1 MKFVYLIFCV
11 ILCGGWLFGA
21 GFALYEH
28 SAEATGMGGAFA
40 ATASDPGALFYNPAG
55 IGFQKRSLYIETTA
69 IGPRSTF
76 RGSGAYPGDG
86 TNERMSNQYFMPS
99 NVSFV
104 QPLDNRWTFGIGMF
118 NPFGLG
124 TQWEHPETY
133 SGRYLSTRAD
143 IRGYNLATAIA
154 WRPLDNLSLSVGA
167 HYLAANLD
175 LERYVGEIN
184 PYTQTE
190 ANIGHVRMDA
200 DRNGGYGYDAGILYK
215 FAPSWSTGLT
225 YHSATKINFDGTAK
239 MTQVMTGYADFDA
252 EVASLFPAG
261 NHPVKLT
268 IKFPAMAFW
277 GLAKTFGENLR
288 VEFNV
293 GWTGWSVYK
302 NLDIAVQDIPALS
315 SYRTTDWKDSW
326 TFRLGG
332 EYKLA
337 GGSALRAGMVY
348 DRTPQPT
355 WDMGPMLGDADREGL
370 TLGYGVPIGSSMSFN
385 AGYMYLKFKDRST
398 LNAAN
403 PQMDGYDGTY
413 KTHANLLG
421 MSLTVN
427 F

>member
-1 MKFVYLIFCV
+1 MKLIHLILCV

-28 SAEATGMGGAFA
+28 SAEATGMAGAFT

-55 IGFQKRSLYIETTA
+55 IGFQKRSLYLEATGIA
-69 IGPRSTF
+69 PRSSF

-86 TNERMSNQYFMPS
+86 TRENMTNQFFMPA
-99 NVSFV
+99 NVSFIE
-104 QPLDNRWTFGIGMF
+104 PLSDRLTFGIGMF

-124 TQWEHPETY
+124 TQWSHPSTFT
-133 SGRYLSTRAD
+133 GRYLSTRAD

-167 HYLAANLD
+167 HYLAANMD
-175 LERYVGEIN
+175 IEQFKGAIN

-190 ANIGHVRMDA
+190 VNVGHVRMDA
-200 DRNGGYGYDAGILYK
+200 DRDGGYGYDAGVLYK
-215 FAPSWSTGLT
+215 FAPSWSTGIT
-225 YHSATKINFDGTAK
+225 YHSAVKIDFDGTAK
-239 MTQVMTGYADFDA
+239 VTQVSTGYADFDA
-252 EVASLFPAG
+252 EVASLLPVG
-261 NHPVKLT
+261 NHPVKLS

-277 GLAKTFGENLR
+277 GLSKSFGENLR
-288 VEFNV
+288 VEFNL
-293 GWTGWSVYK
+293 GWTGWSVYRH
-302 NLDIAVQDIPALS
+302 LDILAQDDPALS
-315 SYRTTDWKDSW
+315 STRATGWKDTW

-337 GGSALRAGMVY
+337 GGAALRAGLVY

-355 WDMGPMLGDADREGL
+355 WEMSPILADADREGI
-370 TLGYGVPIGSSMSFN
+370 TLGYGVPIGSSMKFD

-398 LNAAN
+398 VSAAH
-403 PQMDGYDGTY
+403 PQMDGYDGYY
-413 KTHANLLG
+413 KSHANLLG